1 MLSTITPAVLL
12 TSAVFAALLTGTFNI
27 ILARR
32 KSREEECARVGAAFA
47 EAFSAYTAYKEYP
60 YVIRR
65 RNAEKPGEERVRIS
79 EQLRQI
85 QERIGYFLAWTQ
97 VESEPVGEAY
107 AALVRQMRATAGI
120 AMKEAWQASAITKDA
135 DMVIPTSLV
144 DLGDLRSRERAYFEA
159 VKKHLDKIAPA
170 GTK

>member
-32 KSREEECARVGAAFA
+32 KSREEERSRVRTVFA
-47 EAFSAYTAYKEYP
+47 EAFAAYAAYKEYP

-79 EQLRQI
+79 EQVRHT
-85 QERIGYFLAWTQ
+85 QERISYFLAWTQ
-97 VESEPVGEAY
+97 AESKPVGETY
-107 AALVRQMRATAGI
+107 AALIRQVRASAGV
-120 AMKEAWQASAITKDA
+120 AMTEAWQASAITEDA
-135 DMVIPTSLV
+135 DMAIPTSLV
-144 DLGDLRSRERAYFEA
+144 DLGDLRPHEAAYSKA
-159 VKKHLDKIAPA
+159 VEKHLNKLAPS

>member
-1 MLSTITPAVLL
+1 MLSAITPSVLL

-32 KSREEECARVGAAFA
+32 KSREEECSRVRTAFA
-47 EAFSAYTAYKEYP
+47 EAFSSYAAYKEYP

-65 RNAEKPGEERVRIS
+65 RNADKPGEERVRIS

-85 QERIGYFLAWTQ
+85 QERISYFLAWTQ
-97 VESEPVGEAY
+97 AESEPVGQAY
-107 AALVRQMRATAGI
+107 AALIRQVKSSAGI
-120 AMKEAWQASAITKDA
+120 AMTEAWQANAITEDA

-144 DLGDLRSRERAYFEA
+144 DLGDLRSHETAYFEA
-159 VKKHLDKIAPA
+159 VKKHLNKLSSS
-170 GTK
+170 GRK